1 MQPIHNPCADLRQS
15 LQSDIEAYL
24 KRGGKIKSE
33 PVKVTP
39 TKPSKFVM
47 ISGKKEFER
56 TRQKAK
62 KEGAQI
68 IDVRYCQ
75 IKGVYHIYQG
85 EIRLTDK
92 GFLSG
97 GVARMQ
103 ADKLQKQLDRKSKR

>member
-1 MQPIHNPCADLRQS
+1 MQAIHNPSAELRQE
-15 LQSDIEAYL
+15 IEMDVEAFL

-33 PVKVTP
+33 PVKLTP

-62 KEGAQI
+62 KEGSQI
-68 IDVRYCQ
+68 IEVRYCQ
-75 IKGVYHIYQG
+75 IKGVHHLYQG
-85 EIRLTDK
+85 NTRLSDK

-97 GVARMQ
+97 TVARMH
-103 ADKLQKQLDRKSKR
+103 ADKLQKQLDRKNKR

>member
-1 MQPIHNPCADLRQS
+1 MQAIHNPSAELRQS
-15 LQSDIEAYL
+15 LNSDIEAFL
-24 KRGGKIKSE
+24 KRGGNINE
-33 PVKVTP
+33 VPVMVTP

-97 GVARMQ
+97 GVARMH
-103 ADKLQKQLDRKSKR
+103 ADKLQKQLDRKNKR